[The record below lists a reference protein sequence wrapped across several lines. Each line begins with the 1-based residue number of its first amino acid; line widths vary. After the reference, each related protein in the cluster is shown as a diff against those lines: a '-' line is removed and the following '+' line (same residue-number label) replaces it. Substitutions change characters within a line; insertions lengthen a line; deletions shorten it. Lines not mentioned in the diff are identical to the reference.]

1 MQGDKAKARYIVLT
15 PSQMDDERSIEAIEK
30 SPTYNRDKK
39 TSDEIKEMGKS
50 SSGNAD
56 EPRPNNAASNNSGF
70 SIQF

>member
-1 MQGDKAKARYIVLT
+1 
-15 PSQMDDERSIEAIEK
+15 MDDERSIEAIEK